1 MDIDGFI
8 IHIKTEDVHKN
19 IADDVEKWLD
29 TSNSSEDDKRPLPRG
44 MSKKVIGL
52 MKD

>member
-1 MDIDGFI
+1 MFYMDIDGFI

-29 TSNSSEDDKRPLPRG
+29 TSIVK
-44 MSKKVIGL
+44 MI
-52 MKD
+52 KDHFQEV